1 MLRPRRNSKNPIIMN
16 AKAFFDLVVKMREA
30 QKKYFKTRNIDDLHR
45 AKKLEWQ
52 IDSEIFRVTKIVSGE
67 KSLFDNP

>member
-1 MLRPRRNSKNPIIMN
+1 MN

-52 IDSEIFRVTKIVSGE
+52 IDSEIFRVQKIVSGE

>member
-1 MLRPRRNSKNPIIMN
+1 MN
-16 AKAFFDLVVKMREA
+16 AKVFFDLVVKMREA

-45 AKKLEWQ
+45 AKKFEWQ

>member
-1 MLRPRRNSKNPIIMN
+1 MN

>member
-1 MLRPRRNSKNPIIMN
+1 MN

-52 IDSEIFRVTKIVSGE
+52 IDSEISRVTKIISGE